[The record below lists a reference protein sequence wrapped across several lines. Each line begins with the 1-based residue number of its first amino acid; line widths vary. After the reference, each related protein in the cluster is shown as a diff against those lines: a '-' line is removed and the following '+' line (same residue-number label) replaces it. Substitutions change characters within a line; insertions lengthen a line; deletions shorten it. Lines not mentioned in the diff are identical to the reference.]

1 MRSAKPARPTPTAP
15 VAGTSRSTPGSL
27 AGRGTFTQDTIIAIA
42 ALSVLRRDNAAM
54 TSAPVSDL
62 AVLLGSMQ
70 PELHA
75 GAWAWCALAPGA
87 STEGADA
94 IATMR
99 EAEGLTVV
107 VAEAEALARGW
118 PVAFRS
124 AWITLNVHSDLAAVG
139 LTAAF
144 ARALGEAGVSC
155 NVIAGVHHDHL
166 FVPIDRAGDAMAA
179 LQSLQ
184 ARSAA

>member
-1 MRSAKPARPTPTAP
+1 
-15 VAGTSRSTPGSL
+15 
-27 AGRGTFTQDTIIAIA
+27 
-42 ALSVLRRDNAAM
+42 M

-62 AVLLGSMQ
+62 AALLASMQ

-75 GAWAWCALAPGA
+75 GTWAWCALPAGA
-87 STEGADA
+87 SLEGVDA
-94 IATMR
+94 VATVR

-107 VAEAEALARGW
+107 VAEADAAARAW

-124 AWITLNVHSDLAAVG
+124 AWITLTVHSDLAAVG

-144 ARALGEAGVSC
+144 ARALGDAGISC

-166 FVPIDRAGDAMAA
+166 FVPVARAADAMAA
-179 LQSLQ
+179 LQALQ
-184 ARSAA
+184 GRHAA